1 MAAITIERDGIKI
14 PLETIEDN
22 GITVITLAPRAWL
35 IVTSEAFKTYPR
47 AELVVLERAARKLVG
62 EPELEPAYPA
72 YYSPRKVRAL
82 KEMRAMGIDVSG
94 GEEYFDEMPENP
106 PSLEQVREIL
116 SKTKRSLSDEVSAER
131 DER

>member
-14 PLETIEDN
+14 PLEAIEDN

-35 IVTSEAFKTYPR
+35 ILNADAVAAYPR
-47 AELVVLERAARKLVG
+47 NKLDALQRAARNLVG
-62 EPELEPAYPA
+62 EPEPESEYPS
-72 YYSPRKVRAL
+72 YYSPGKVRAL

-116 SKTKRSLSDEVSAER
+116 SKTKRSLSDEVIAER